1 MRYHKLNKHYI
12 KDTKTGHK
20 ITLTEA
26 CQLLNKYD
34 EQVNTNKKFEV
45 LK

>member
-1 MRYHKLNKHYI
+1 MRYRKLNNHYI
-12 KDTKTGHK
+12 EDTWTGHK
-20 ITLTEA
+20 ITLNEV

-34 EQVNTNKKFEV
+34 EQVNTGKKFEV

>member
-1 MRYHKLNKHYI
+1 MRYTILNKYYI
-12 KDTKTGHK
+12 EDTITGHK